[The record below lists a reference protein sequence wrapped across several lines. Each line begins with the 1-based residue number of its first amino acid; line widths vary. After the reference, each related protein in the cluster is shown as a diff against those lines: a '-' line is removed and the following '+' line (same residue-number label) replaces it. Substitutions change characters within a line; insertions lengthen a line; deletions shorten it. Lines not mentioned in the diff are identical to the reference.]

1 MDTKE
6 VLEYIARNLV
16 DDPDA
21 VEVTKVEGA
30 GDGSLILRLA
40 VAPEDMGKVI
50 GRGGRTA
57 RAIRDVM
64 RAAGTKAGLA
74 MVVEIV
80 G

>member
-1 MDTKE
+1 MDPKE

-21 VEVTKVEGA
+21 VEVTKVEGE
-30 GDGSLILRLA
+30 GSLILRLT
-40 VAPEDMGKVI
+40 VAAEDMGKVI

>member
-1 MDTKE
+1 MKE

-21 VEVTKVEGA
+21 VQVTEVQTEGT
-30 GDGSLILRLA
+30 LILKLS
-40 VAPEDMGKVI
+40 VAPDDVGKVI

-57 RAIRDVM
+57 RAIRDVV
-64 RAAGTKAGLA
+64 RAAGTKAGVA
-74 MVVEIV
+74 AVVEIV

>member
-1 MDTKE
+1 VDPKE
-6 VLEYIARNLV
+6 ILEYIARNLV

-21 VEVTKVEGA
+21 VVVTKVEGE
-30 GDGSLILRLA
+30 GSLILRLV

>member
-1 MDTKE
+1 MKE

-21 VEVTKVEGA
+21 VQVTEVRTEGT
-30 GDGSLILRLA
+30 LILKLS
-40 VAPEDMGKVI
+40 VAPDDVGKVI

-57 RAIRDVM
+57 RAIRDVV
-64 RAAGTKAGLA
+64 RAAGTKAGVTA
-74 MVVEIV
+74 VVEIV

>member
-1 MDTKE
+1 MDPKE
-6 VLEYIARNLV
+6 ILEYIARNLV

-21 VEVTKVEGA
+21 VVVTKVEGE
-30 GDGSLILRLA
+30 GSVILQLV

>member
-1 MDTKE
+1 MDPKE

-16 DDPDA
+16 DEPDA
-21 VEVTKVEGA
+21 VQVTQVDGEG
-30 GDGSLILRLA
+30 SITLRLA
-40 VAPEDMGKVI
+40 VSSEDMGKVI

-64 RAAGTKAGLA
+64 RAAGTKAGVSL
-74 MVVEIV
+74 VVEIV

>member
-1 MDTKE
+1 MEPKD

-21 VEVTKVEGA
+21 VEVTQVEGE
-30 GDGSLILRLA
+30 GRLVLRLA
-40 VAPEDMGKVI
+40 VAPEDVGKVI
-50 GRGGRTA
+50 GRGGRTVK
-57 RAIRDVM
+57 AIRDVVK
-64 RAAGTKAGLA
+64 AAGTKSGRV

>member
-1 MDTKE
+1 MDPKE
-6 VLEYIARNLV
+6 VLEYIAKNIV
-16 DDPDA
+16 DDPAAVA
-21 VEVTKVEGA
+21 VEQAE
-30 GDGSLILRLA
+30 GDGSVILRLS

-64 RAAGTKAGLA
+64 RAAGTRAGIST
-74 MVVEIV
+74 VVEIV

>member
-1 MDTKE
+1 MDPKE
-6 VLEYIARNLV
+6 LLEYIARNLV

-21 VEVTKVEGA
+21 VDVAKVEG
-30 GDGSLILRLA
+30 DGSVILRLT
-40 VAPEDMGKVI
+40 VAAEDMGKVI

>member
-1 MDTKE
+1 MDPKE

-16 DDPDA
+16 DEPDA
-21 VEVTKVEGA
+21 VQVTQVDGEG
-30 GDGSLILRLA
+30 LITLRLA
-40 VAPEDMGKVI
+40 VASEDMGKVI

-64 RAAGTKAGLA
+64 RAAGTKAGISL
-74 MVVEIV
+74 VVEIV